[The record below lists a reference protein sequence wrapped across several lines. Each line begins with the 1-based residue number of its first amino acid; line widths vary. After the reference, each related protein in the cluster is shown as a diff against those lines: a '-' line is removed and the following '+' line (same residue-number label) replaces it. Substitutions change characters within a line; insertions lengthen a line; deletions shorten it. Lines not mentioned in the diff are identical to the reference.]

1 MCDTRY
7 NTWLQQEKGLPPIGG
22 CCYSLSTS
30 AVILPSSSPIPQSSG
45 YSLTCQSSLNS
56 LESVSPTVGAPPSLG
71 PLVSQSPAVKTSLS
85 TDRLV
90 FLWPTVWCSD
100 PQVFH
105 FASPRSGFT
114 SVISLYSPSLTSA
127 SSSSLC
133 SP

>member
-7 NTWLQQEKGLPPIGG
+7 NAWLQQEKGLPPIGG

-30 AVILPSSSPIPQSSG
+30 AVILPSSSPTPQSSG
-45 YSLTCQSSLNS
+45 YSLTYQSSLNS

-90 FLWPTVWCSD
+90 FLWPCSD
-100 PQVFH
+100 PQICH
-105 FASPRSGFT
+105 FTSPRSGFT
-114 SVISLYSPSLTSA
+114 SGISIYSPSLTSV